1 MKKLIKYILSFEN
14 IIAIFFIVLFGLLLI
29 RIEPVNNSV
38 YSIISGI
45 AIDKVIIVIISSF
58 VIAIFS
64 AFFIIDILEIIFHLK
79 IDSLFLIAYLF
90 FAISLGFG
98 LLKVLTE
105 SQFNLLS
112 AFIAFPL
119 FLIFPKLFEKIVNN
133 RKINQKDNKN
143 QK

>member
-1 MKKLIKYILSFEN
+1 
-14 IIAIFFIVLFGLLLI
+14 FFIVLFGLLLI

-105 SQFNLLS
+105 SQFSLLS

-119 FLIFPKLFEKIVNN
+119 FLIFPK
-133 RKINQKDNKN
+133 
-143 QK
+143 

>member
-105 SQFNLLS
+105 SQFSLLS
-112 AFIAFPL
+112 TFIAFPL

>member
-79 IDSLFLIAYLF
+79 IDSLFLIAY
-90 FAISLGFG
+90 
-98 LLKVLTE
+98 
-105 SQFNLLS
+105 
-112 AFIAFPL
+112 
-119 FLIFPKLFEKIVNN
+119 
-133 RKINQKDNKN
+133 
-143 QK
+143 